1 MKQLRLLL
9 SLPGRNNYQQEQAAA
24 AVETAS
30 QIGATVEVIYA
41 DNDAV
46 NQSQQ
51 ILQVIQSKSNALP
64 DAILFEPLTSTGLV
78 RVGEAAVAAGI
89 GWVVLNSDVDYVDR
103 LRKSSTAPV
112 SVVTRDHVEI
122 GRIQARQFAALLPDG
137 GSVLYIQGPVTSSAA
152 TQRTEGLESAKPA
165 NLRIKMLRSQWSE
178 EDAYK
183 TVSAWLRLSTN
194 RAETVDLVGCQY
206 DGIAMGARKAFQDHG
221 NVSERDQWLKR
232 PIAGVDGLL
241 KEGQAWVR
249 EGILTAT
256 VVGLT
261 TTRVAIQM
269 LQRAISSGVQPQ
281 PRSLIE
287 LSSYPP
293 LEAIAA
299 IGNRL
304 HAKKSL

>member
-1 MKQLRLLL
+1 
-9 SLPGRNNYQQEQAAA
+9 
-24 AVETAS
+24 
-30 QIGATVEVIYA
+30 
-41 DNDAV
+41 
-46 NQSQQ
+46 
-51 ILQVIQSKSNALP
+51 
-64 DAILFEPLTSTGLV
+64 
-78 RVGEAAVAAGI
+78 VGEAAVAAGI

>member
-1 MKQLRLLL
+1 
-9 SLPGRNNYQQEQAAA
+9 
-24 AVETAS
+24 
-30 QIGATVEVIYA
+30 
-41 DNDAV
+41 
-46 NQSQQ
+46 
-51 ILQVIQSKSNALP
+51 
-64 DAILFEPLTSTGLV
+64 
-78 RVGEAAVAAGI
+78 
-89 GWVVLNSDVDYVDR
+89 
-103 LRKSSTAPV
+103 
-112 SVVTRDHVEI
+112 
-122 GRIQARQFAALLPDG
+122 
-137 GSVLYIQGPVTSSAA
+137 
-152 TQRTEGLESAKPA
+152 
-165 NLRIKMLRSQWSE
+165 
-178 EDAYK
+178 
-183 TVSAWLRLSTN
+183 
-194 RAETVDLVGCQY
+194 
-206 DGIAMGARKAFQDHG
+206 MGARKAFQDHG